1 MWLVDTFN
9 KIFKSVNV
17 PVVNEPVREIT
28 YIGFINPSDKVYVV
42 QQSTHSGIINY
53 CISASQGE
61 RMKLYNE
68 LSTLQGADVYKY
80 LHGRLLIEPILED
93 DFKTVLKLIK
103 TKLPSVNIE
112 DFSPFML

>member
-9 KIFKSVNV
+9 KIFKRVNV
-17 PVVNEPVREIT
+17 PVVNEQVREIT
-28 YIGFINPSDKVYVV
+28 YIGFIKPSDNVYVV
-42 QQSTHSGIINY
+42 QQSTRNGIKNY

-61 RMKLYNE
+61 RMRLYNE

-80 LHGRLLIEPILED
+80 LHGKLLIEPILED

-112 DFSPFML
+112 EFSPFNL